1 MFRLPRGVL
10 IFRPAVVVSHESSGM
25 LVTCKTGATYS
36 YCLPLKKVSVRA
48 VEERSNRTDGMTR
61 SELAQNHMDMV
72 TAQADHK
79 ELLVSIYPHP
89 PTAPSRFERVF
100 YFRLSGKLAHSRQG
114 LPSQP

>member
-1 MFRLPRGVL
+1 LAGLGTWVDGGFGYVPTTSGVL

-25 LVTCKTGATYS
+25 LVTCKTGAAYS

-72 TAQADHK
+72 TAQADHR
-79 ELLVSIYPHP
+79 ELLVSICPPPPHGP
-89 PTAPSRFERVF
+89 FQ
-100 YFRLSGKLAHSRQG
+100 L
-114 LPSQP
+114 